1 LLAFCSVSRHLL
13 AFLTTAPVP
22 SALEPQNHEPVNLEP
37 LPFMSKLTIH
47 ALTKSYGG
55 RDLFRDF
62 NLEIAGGTR
71 LAVVGANGAGKS
83 TLLRI
88 LAGESQPD
96 SGRVIY
102 SSGARL
108 GYVAQELDA
117 EDLDRELLS
126 WVMAALP
133 SWSGFWQ
140 RWEDAVQA
148 HDESQL
154 KILAEEQARLEHQ
167 LGYSPEHRARTILFG
182 LGFAEVDQQR
192 PIRALSG
199 GWRERAKLARVLT
212 AGADVLLLDE
222 PTNHLDLEAV
232 AWLEEYL
239 LAFAGVLVF
248 VAHDRV
254 FLDKV
259 ATQTLFL
266 GDAKPILRPGT
277 FSEFLQWREEMELQW
292 ERQAQAIDEKIKH
305 QAAFID
311 RFRYKASKARQ
322 AQSKLKSSERMH
334 RELEEL
340 RSQRPETRTRSLSFA
355 LPEPSRGDQT
365 VLAAA
370 DLEFA
375 FPGGESLWP
384 KMTFQLYRGQKVA
397 LAGPNGAGK
406 TTLLKLISGE
416 LVPTAG
422 RIRLGPNTVMGYF
435 SQHQTETLV
444 PKTPVLAEMRRL
456 AGPKATHFE
465 VCSILGLFL
474 LGEEYWDRP
483 VASLSGG
490 EKSRLLLASLFA
502 ARANF
507 LVLDEPTNHLDLES
521 REALVRALDEYS
533 GTLLFVAHD
542 RRLMAEAAQEVWSV
556 GQSGLRVFS
565 RGFAEYDE
573 YRRQAATGDCA
584 AEKTASPSR
593 ASRQEDKERRRLEAE
608 QRNALSR
615 KLKPLRDKYAALD
628 AELETTLARQSELEQ
643 LLADPETYANTEEF
657 TRLSR
662 EYGEIERKAEGL
674 LHHLE
679 VLEKEIALLEAT

>member
-1 LLAFCSVSRHLL
+1 
-13 AFLTTAPVP
+13 
-22 SALEPQNHEPVNLEP
+22 
-37 LPFMSKLTIH
+37 MSKVTIH

-55 RDLFRDF
+55 RDLFGDF
-62 NLEIAGGTR
+62 NMEISGGTR

-96 SGRVIY
+96 GGRVIY
-102 SSGARL
+102 SSGTRL
-108 GYVAQELDA
+108 GYVAQELEA

-133 SWSGFWQ
+133 SWAGFWR
-140 RWEDAVQA
+140 RWEEAV
-148 HDESQL
+148 HDHNEGRL
-154 KILAEEQARLEHQ
+154 KVLAEEQALLEQQ
-167 LGYSPEHRARTILFG
+167 LGYNPEHRGKTILYG
-182 LGFAEVDQQR
+182 LGFVDADLER

-232 AWLEEYL
+232 SWLEDYL
-239 LAFAGVLVF
+239 LGFSGVLVF

-266 GDAKPILRPGT
+266 GDVKPILRPGT
-277 FSEFLQWREEMELQW
+277 FSHFLQWREEMELQW
-292 ERQAQAIDEKIKH
+292 ERQAQAIDDKIKR
-305 QAAFID
+305 QGVFID

-322 AQSKLKSSERMH
+322 AQSKLKSSERMQKD
-334 RELEEL
+334 LEEL
-340 RSQRPETRTRSLSFA
+340 RNQRPETRAKVLSFS
-355 LPEPSRGDQT
+355 LPEPTRGDQT

-375 FPGGESLWP
+375 FPGGKSLWP
-384 KMTFQLYRGQKVA
+384 SLTFQLYRGQKVA

-416 LVPTAG
+416 LTPASG

-435 SQHQTETLV
+435 SQHQTEILV
-444 PKTPVLAEMRRL
+444 PETQVLAEMRRL
-456 AGPKATHFE
+456 TGPKASHFE

-474 LGEEYWDRP
+474 LGEEYWERP

-521 REALVRALDEYS
+521 REALIRALDEYS

-542 RRLMAEAAQEVWSV
+542 RRLMAEAAQEVWTV
-556 GQSGLRVFS
+556 DEQGLRIFS
-565 RGFAEYDE
+565 RGYAEYE
-573 YRRQAATGDCA
+573 ESRRQGASGDCPL
-584 AEKTASPSR
+584 ESPAGPARS
-593 ASRQEDKERRRLEAE
+593 SRQEEKERRRLEAE

-615 KLKPLRDKYAALD
+615 KIKPLREKYAD
-628 AELETTLARQSELEQ
+628 LEAKLEQTLARQTELEQ
-643 LLADPETYANTEEF
+643 GLADPDVYVKAEKF
-657 TRLSR
+657 TRLIADYH
-662 EYGEIERKAEGL
+662 EAERRTEEL
-674 LHHLE
+674 LHRLE
-679 VLEKEIALLEAT
+679 VLETEIAALEAP